1 MLPDYGLVGC
11 HCCQPVQRTQ
21 YECVDVVGVLRRIHR
36 DYPSPSLHGE
46 LFFLFNR
53 LVSRIESES
62 KNYRQSTMRSRLDGS
77 SPQSGGIIIS
87 YGLLRTSGSAYL
99 LPSVSRWHPATSP
112 KHGSLDLPQMTSTS
126 CGTSPK
132 WNPTAMWFV
141 MLNWAVHSRAWRLR
155 LPYHVRI
162 VLPLRRMSGLLW
174 TSAMR
179 AGRICRLGRE
189 LLIGAL
195 ISRLRSRAWPCGAY
209 RLICRNDG
217 RAVGISHYRT
227 NQRIVSWAMCSV
239 CGKPFCGGN
248 FPMNEVFEIFFFSP
262 SIDGRH
268 TDILSSIFV
277 FPLHLYSHAIC
288 IHYHTPSLLYLHDR
302 LRLIHMSSIGYFVQI
317 IVIAELFRNVCRR
330 IS

>member
-1 MLPDYGLVGC
+1 MSQYEFATVRSYWLSCVFPISQ
-11 HCCQPVQRTQ
+11 CCQTM
-21 YECVDVVGVLRRIHR
+21 VLSAVIVANLFNGLNTNVWTWWVFFAV
-36 DYPSPSLHGE
+36 SIGIILLLLFTVSF
-46 LFFLFNR
+46 FFLFNC

-195 ISRLRSRAWPCGAY
+195 ISRLRSRAWRCGAY

-248 FPMNEVFEIFFFSP
+248 FPMNEVFEIFFF
-262 SIDGRH
+262 
-268 TDILSSIFV
+268 
-277 FPLHLYSHAIC
+277 PL
-288 IHYHTPSLLYLHDR
+288 P
-302 LRLIHMSSIGYFVQI
+302 
-317 IVIAELFRNVCRR
+317 
-330 IS
+330 